1 MSDSIFRGLTT
12 RVQRNVLIDGID
24 EISTGLW
31 VTVMGAIAKIWA
43 GYFLGSLMS
52 VFFLG
57 ICTAWILFF
66 TSKYLKR
73 TYSHSRLG
81 YVKPGPIPFFPYGL
95 IGLIIYLPIAFFALS
110 RVETQ
115 PWTIMYVLWTV
126 QSTNTGIVS
135 RAPRFFLYAAL
146 AGALLWLNV
155 TVDVFFLTTGVVW
168 LVMGCIV
175 FLKFLRTY
183 PIIDEESINA

>member
-1 MSDSIFRGLTT
+1 
-12 RVQRNVLIDGID
+12 
-24 EISTGLW
+24 
-31 VTVMGAIAKIWA
+31 
-43 GYFLGSLMS
+43 
-52 VFFLG
+52 
-57 ICTAWILFF
+57 
-66 TSKYLKR
+66 
-73 TYSHSRLG
+73 
-81 YVKPGPIPFFPYGL
+81 
-95 IGLIIYLPIAFFALS
+95 
-110 RVETQ
+110 
-115 PWTIMYVLWTV
+115 MYVLWTV